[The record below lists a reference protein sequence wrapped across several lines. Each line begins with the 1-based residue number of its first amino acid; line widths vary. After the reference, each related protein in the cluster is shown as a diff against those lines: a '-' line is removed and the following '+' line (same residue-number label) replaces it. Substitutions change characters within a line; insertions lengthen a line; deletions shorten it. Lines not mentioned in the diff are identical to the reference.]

1 MDPASRQ
8 RHHQT
13 DSQDGVRRRRAGS
26 AASLTDVPQLRKQ
39 PPAPGAGP
47 SQERTP
53 LSHAIAIARRNLV
66 LLLVCITVVPAAA
79 LVFSLTQNK
88 EYTASASLL
97 FRDPG
102 LDQKLFGSSF
112 FEQAEDPTRAAAT
125 NLRLVALREVAERTA
140 RSIDRPGMT
149 ADVIENSVK
158 VSPEGESDIIAVEAV
173 AESPQLAA
181 RIANTFARKYIAFR
195 READRAKVREA
206 QQLVQARLDEL
217 SPEELVETAGRSL
230 RERSRELEIL
240 AALQTGNAELVQA
253 ARPPEEA
260 SSPQLR
266 RNVAIG
272 IFLGLL
278 LGVGLALLREQ
289 LDRRVKDLD
298 DVAGVFDLPVL
309 ATIPESR
316 AIARGQPGLGLS
328 SEGSQGD
335 AFLMLRTNLRYFNID
350 HEVRSILVTSAG
362 SLDGKT
368 TVSWGLAVAEA
379 RAGKKVLFIEGD
391 MRRPTVASQ
400 LGLSQGPGLSLV
412 LAGAFAAGE
421 ALQKVLD
428 VDVLVAG
435 PQPPNPAEL
444 MESQRMRE
452 LVHWG
457 ETHYDRVVID
467 SAPAAV
473 VADAIP
479 LVSEVTGV
487 VVVVRLGRS
496 RQDAA
501 ERLRDQLVNIDAPIL
516 GVVVNSVP
524 ERARSHYYPAERP
537 AFVEPVSAVEAERA
551 VEAKSPRP

>member
-1 MDPASRQ
+1 MDSASRHRQ
-8 RHHQT
+8 HQT
-13 DSQDGVRRRRAGS
+13 ESPDGGRRRRGS
-26 AASLTDVPQLRKQ
+26 AAPLSDVPQIRTQ
-39 PPAPGAGP
+39 PSAPGAGP

-79 LVFSLTQNK
+79 LAFSLTQTK

-102 LDQKLFGSSF
+102 LDKKLFGSSF
-112 FEQAEDPTRAAAT
+112 FEEAEDPERAAAT
-125 NLRLVALREVAERTA
+125 NLRLVSLREVAERTA
-140 RSIDRPGMT
+140 RSLDRPGIT
-149 ADVIENSVK
+149 ADVIQSSLK
-158 VSPEGESDIIAVEAV
+158 VSPEGPSDIIAVEAV
-173 AESPQLAA
+173 AQNPQLAA
-181 RIANTFARKYIAFR
+181 RIANTFARKFIAFR

-206 QQLVQARLDEL
+206 QQLVQARLDQLSEDEL
-217 SPEELVETAGRSL
+217 IESPGRTL
-230 RERSRELEIL
+230 RERSRELDIL

-253 ARPPEEA
+253 AEPPEKA
-260 SSPQLR
+260 SSPQLK
-266 RNVAIG
+266 RNVAVG

-278 LGVGLALLREQ
+278 LAVGLALLREQ

-316 AIARGQPGLGLS
+316 AISRGQPGLGLAS
-328 SEGSQGD
+328 AGSQGD

-501 ERLRDQLVNIDAPIL
+501 ERLRDQLVNIDAPTL

-524 ERARSHYYPAERP
+524 ERARSHYYAAERP
-537 AFVEPVSAVEAERA
+537 AFVEPVSTVETEP
-551 VEAKSPRP
+551 VEAKNPGS

>member
-1 MDPASRQ
+1 
-8 RHHQT
+8 
-13 DSQDGVRRRRAGS
+13 
-26 AASLTDVPQLRKQ
+26 
-39 PPAPGAGP
+39 
-47 SQERTP
+47 
-53 LSHAIAIARRNLV
+53 
-66 LLLVCITVVPAAA
+66 
-79 LVFSLTQNK
+79 
-88 EYTASASLL
+88 
-97 FRDPG
+97 
-102 LDQKLFGSSF
+102 
-112 FEQAEDPTRAAAT
+112 
-125 NLRLVALREVAERTA
+125 VALREVAERTA

-195 READRAKVREA
+195 RGADRAKVREA

-289 LDRRVKDLD
+289 LDRRLKDID

-316 AIARGQPGLGLS
+316 AISRGQPGLGLPS
-328 SEGSQGD
+328 AGSQDD

-391 MRRPTVASQ
+391 MRRPTVASD
-400 LGLSQGPGLSLV
+400 LGLSPGPGLSLV

-537 AFVEPVSAVEAERA
+537 AFVEPVSAVEAEPA
-551 VEAKSPRP
+551 VEAKNPRP

>member
-1 MDPASRQ
+1 
-8 RHHQT
+8 
-13 DSQDGVRRRRAGS
+13 
-26 AASLTDVPQLRKQ
+26 VPQIRTQ
-39 PPAPGAGP
+39 PSAPGAGS

-79 LVFSLTQNK
+79 LAFSLTQTK
-88 EYTASASLL
+88 EYTASVSLL

-102 LDQKLFGSSF
+102 LDKKLFGSAF
-112 FEQAEDPTRAAAT
+112 FEEAEDPERAAAT
-125 NLRLVALREVAERTA
+125 NLRLVSLREVAERTA
-140 RSIDRPGMT
+140 RSLDRPGVT
-149 ADVIENSVK
+149 ADVIQSSLK
-158 VSPEGESDIIAVEAV
+158 VTPEGPSDIIALETV
-173 AESPQLAA
+173 AETPQLAA
-181 RIANTFARKYIAFR
+181 RIANTFARKFIAFR
-195 READRAKVREA
+195 READRANVREA
-206 QQLVQARLDEL
+206 QQLVQARLDQLSEDEL
-217 SPEELVETAGRSL
+217 IESPGRTLS
-230 RERSRELEIL
+230 ERSRELEIL
-240 AALQTGNAELVQA
+240 AALQTGNVELVQA
-253 ARPPEEA
+253 AEPPEKA
-260 SSPQLR
+260 SSPQLK
-266 RNVAIG
+266 RNVAVG

-278 LGVGLALLREQ
+278 LAVGLALLREQ
-289 LDRRVKDLD
+289 LDRRLKDLD

-316 AIARGQPGLGLS
+316 AISRGQPGLGLAS
-328 SEGSQGD
+328 AGSQGD

-379 RAGKKVLFIEGD
+379 RAGQKVLFIEGD

-496 RQDAA
+496 RHDAA
-501 ERLRDQLVNIDAPIL
+501 ERLRDQLVNIDAPTL

-524 ERARSHYYPAERP
+524 ERARTHYYAAQRP
-537 AFVEPVSAVEAERA
+537 AFIEPASTVETEP
-551 VEAKSPRP
+551 VEAKNPGS

>member
-1 MDPASRQ
+1 
-8 RHHQT
+8 
-13 DSQDGVRRRRAGS
+13 
-26 AASLTDVPQLRKQ
+26 VPQIRTQ
-39 PPAPGAGP
+39 PSAPGAGP

-53 LSHAIAIARRNLV
+53 LSHGIAIARRNLV

-79 LVFSLTQNK
+79 LVFSLTQTK

-102 LDQKLFGSSF
+102 LDKKLFGSSF
-112 FEQAEDPTRAAAT
+112 FEEAEDPERAAAT
-125 NLRLVALREVAERTA
+125 NLRLVSLREVAERTA
-140 RSIDRPGMT
+140 RSLDRPGIT
-149 ADVIENSVK
+149 ADVIQSSLK
-158 VSPEGESDIIAVEAV
+158 VSPEGPSDIIAVEAV
-173 AESPQLAA
+173 AENPQLAA
-181 RIANTFARKYIAFR
+181 RIANTFARKFIAFR

-206 QQLVQARLDEL
+206 QQLVQARLDQLSEDEL
-217 SPEELVETAGRSL
+217 IESPGRTL
-230 RERSRELEIL
+230 RERSRELDIL

-253 ARPPEEA
+253 AEPPEEA
-260 SSPQLR
+260 SSPQLK

-272 IFLGLL
+272 IFLGVL

-289 LDRRVKDLD
+289 LDRRLKDLD

-316 AIARGQPGLGLS
+316 TLSRGQQGLGLPS
-328 SEGSQGD
+328 AGSQGD
-335 AFLMLRTNLRYFNID
+335 AFLMLRTNLRYFNIN

-362 SLDGKT
+362 SQDGKT

-412 LAGAFAAGE
+412 LAGAFGAGE

-496 RQDAA
+496 RHDAA
-501 ERLRDQLVNIDAPIL
+501 ERLRDQLVNIDAPTL

-524 ERARSHYYPAERP
+524 ERARSHYYAAERP
-537 AFVEPVSAVEAERA
+537 AFVEPVSPVEAEP
-551 VEAKSPRP
+551 VEAENPRS